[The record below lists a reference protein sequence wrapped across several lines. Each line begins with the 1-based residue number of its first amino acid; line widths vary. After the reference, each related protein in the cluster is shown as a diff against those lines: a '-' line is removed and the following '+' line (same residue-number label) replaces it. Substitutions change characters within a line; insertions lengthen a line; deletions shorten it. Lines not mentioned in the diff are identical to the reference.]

1 MNATPTH
8 SPSAK
13 TSLAQA
19 SPSRTSPTPAASTAT
34 PSIGTGSINGLPERG
49 PLTPS
54 TPQGARR
61 RFIAA
66 TMVDALGNGLYVP
79 FSLLFFH
86 NLTGLSLLSVGAGM
100 TAAGFIGLL
109 LTPVVGILI
118 DKIGARTILQ
128 AGFALR
134 LVAFAAFPFVSGF
147 APFLIVSIAVAIG
160 QQSAAPSQT
169 ALVAEMTEGAG
180 RDKLLALN
188 RSVINGS
195 MGVAGV
201 LAGVLMAFSGDTA
214 YVVMAV
220 ANAASFGAAAV
231 LIHGLGKVRTRRG
244 ADIAQPTRHT
254 AQAAAP
260 EPATPGSATAPA
272 SDPVSGPRP
281 KSTPEPGFRVVL
293 KDRPYLGIT
302 AANLLIALSYV
313 AMAAGMP
320 IYLTRDLNVPQ
331 AMSGMVFAI
340 NTAMVAI
347 LGVPV
352 ARLVLRA
359 RRTRAAALGAA
370 VFAGSFVLFAGLQL
384 LHTGVVA
391 GVLVAAVIYTGA
403 ELIHSAPAQGISV
416 QTPPDHLRGRYLATY
431 QLSWSIARA
440 VAPLLITFLLGLGS
454 WQLWAGLGAA
464 ALLGALLLIRLERIL
479 PAEAVHP
486 VSYVKAA

>member
-1 MNATPTH
+1 MRPTH
-8 SPSAK
+8 
-13 TSLAQA
+13 
-19 SPSRTSPTPAASTAT
+19 
-34 PSIGTGSINGLPERG
+34 
-49 PLTPS
+49 
-54 TPQGARR
+54 

-66 TMVDALGNGLYVP
+66 TTVDALGNGLYVP

-100 TAAGFIGLL
+100 TAAGFIALL
-109 LTPVVGILI
+109 LTPVAGMLI
-118 DKIGARTILQ
+118 DRIGARKILQ
-128 AGFALR
+128 AGFVLR
-134 LVAFAAFPFVSGF
+134 LAAFAAFPFITDF
-147 APFLIVSIAVAIG
+147 TMFLVVSIAVAIG
-160 QQSAAPSQT
+160 QQSAAPAQT
-169 ALVAEMTEGAG
+169 ALVAEMTGGDG
-180 RDKLLALN
+180 RDRLLALN
-188 RSVINGS
+188 RSIVNGS
-195 MGVAGV
+195 MGAAGI
-201 LAGVLMAFSGDTA
+201 LAGLLMAFSGDTA

-220 ANAASFGAAAV
+220 ANAVSFGLAAV
-231 LIHGLGKVRTRRG
+231 LIHGLGGVRRTGVARQK
-244 ADIAQPTRHT
+244 A
-254 AQAAAP
+254 
-260 EPATPGSATAPA
+260 
-272 SDPVSGPRP
+272 
-281 KSTPEPGFRVVL
+281 GFKVVL

-302 AANLLIALSYV
+302 GANLLIALSYV

-320 IYLTRDLNVPQ
+320 VYLTRDLGVPQ

-340 NTAMVAI
+340 NTAMVAF

-431 QLSWSIARA
+431 QMSWSIARA

-464 ALLGALLLIRLERIL
+464 ALAGALLLLKLERIL
-479 PAEAVHP
+479 PKEAVHP
-486 VSYVKAA
+486 VKYVTAA